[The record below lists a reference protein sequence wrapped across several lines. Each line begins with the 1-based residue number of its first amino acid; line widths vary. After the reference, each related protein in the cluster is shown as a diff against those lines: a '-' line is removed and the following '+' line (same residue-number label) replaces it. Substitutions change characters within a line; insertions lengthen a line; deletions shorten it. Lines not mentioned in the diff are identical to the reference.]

1 MNNQIYKIGEALGM
15 TFLQIPYALIVD
27 KKYSKMTSE
36 AKIAYSLILRR
47 LQLSNMKGWINEEN
61 ELYIIYTREQMACE
75 LNVSYKKSTAV
86 FSELSEH
93 NLITEKRRG
102 RGLANYIFVMKP
114 ELSDSDAIEVTEEL
128 RTVEM
133 THQEFSEDEIFLE
146 NSADISDI
154 HVKGGKNEISGCEDF
169 SFQDVSNL
177 PMSTEKRTGLDVS
190 FLPTSKKEFSYKE
203 ISDIDLSENECSQS
217 FKIRFKNN
225 ATGLEKI
232 LRNCEFDIFPD
243 DEADVFRFAIE
254 RLYYSKSFTLGNAE
268 FPQDAVREYLEKLT
282 TSTLQVSRDKIR
294 SNKGEIKNAMGYV
307 MAVIFNSICEE
318 TADYMLDSF
327 LIFT

>member
-1 MNNQIYKIGEALGM
+1 MDNQIYKIGEALGM
-15 TFLQIPYALIVD
+15 TFLQIPYALIIN

-36 AKIAYSLILRR
+36 AKLAYSLILRR
-47 LQLSNMKGWINEEN
+47 LQLSNMKGWINDAN
-61 ELYIIYTREQMACE
+61 ELYIVYTRQQMACE
-75 LNVSYKKSTAV
+75 LNVSYKKSVSV
-86 FSELSEH
+86 FSELSEY

-114 ELSDSDAIEVTEEL
+114 ELSDEDAIEVTEEL

-133 THQEFSEDEIFLE
+133 THQEFSEDEFSPEI
-146 NSADISDI
+146 SVDIPDV
-154 HVKGGKNEISGCEDF
+154 HVKDGKNDVSGCENF

-177 PMSTEKRTGLDVS
+177 HMGTEKRTHQDMS

-217 FKIRFKNN
+217 VKFRFKNN
-225 ATGLEKI
+225 ADELEKI
-232 LRNCEFDIFPD
+232 LQNCELDIFPD

-268 FPQDAVREYLEKLT
+268 FPRAAVRAYLEKLT

-294 SNKGEIKNAMGYV
+294 SNKTEIKNAMGYV
-307 MAVIFNSICEE
+307 MTVIFNTICEE
-318 TADYMLDSF
+318 NAEYMLDPF
-327 LIFT
+327 LNGG